1 VRNVPEV
8 EEGDVNGCSERF
20 GSRREHREY
29 DKKDKKDTERI
40 REWDN
45 VEDVKVSEM
54 KGRAMADKFMIEEME
69 REKKRE
75 ECSIHNLFLMTIE

>member
-1 VRNVPEV
+1 
-8 EEGDVNGCSERF
+8 
-20 GSRREHREY
+20 
-29 DKKDKKDTERI
+29 
-40 REWDN
+40 